1 MTAEWYAAYT
11 QPRME
16 LWARSNLWERGVD
29 VYLPIYRKRRRH
41 ARRVDWVS
49 TPLFP
54 RYLFLKAD
62 LSRTGSRALSA
73 TRGLINLVSAGTGTK
88 PTVVTESIINGLKSR
103 ENSEGIICIE
113 RERRFDPGEELLI
126 SDGPFVDWP
135 ALFECGNDE
144 ERIIVLMNMM
154 GRQARVRIS
163 REQVRPAR

>member
-11 QPRME
+11 KPRME

-49 TPLFP
+49 RPLFP

-88 PTVVTESIINGLKSR
+88 PTAVTASIINGLKSR

-113 RERRFDPGEELLI
+113 REKTFALGEKLLI
-126 SDGPFVDWP
+126 SEGPFQDWP
-135 ALFECGNDE
+135 AIFQCSSDE
-144 ERIIVLMNMM
+144 ERIIVLMNIM
-154 GRQARVRIS
+154 GRQTRVRIS
-163 REQVRPAR
+163 RERVSPAT